1 MRKWENHV
9 EHQIA
14 KKFFHLPS
22 PPHYLCPKWKI
33 ISPHLFGNI
42 SPHLSNLEGTFN
54 SNHVKNSQISGLG
67 KQPLMTPLI
76 FKALQRGSPTMV
88 WICPFTIYIHG
99 SESMAKQYGIKTE
112 AGCNEHTYCLIQPS
126 NKHSWKYH
134 NNNNKETWG
143 TWGVK
148 YGAIVIFLKYKIAV
162 LCANAPESS
171 CSCGP
176 ELEFRTGKL
185 FLKTYHTYFLKTI
198 IISMG
203 KSVQKAPT
211 LKPQKGHPFL

>member
-1 MRKWENHV
+1 LGICYHTSV
-9 EHQIA
+9 I
-14 KKFFHLPS
+14 
-22 PPHYLCPKWKI
+22 
-33 ISPHLFGNI
+33 
-42 SPHLSNLEGTFN
+42 LEGTLN

-67 KQPLMTPLI
+67 KHPLMTPLI
-76 FKALQRGSPTMV
+76 FKVSQRGSPTIV
-88 WICPFTIYIHG
+88 WFGPFTIYIHG

-112 AGCNEHTYCLIQPS
+112 AGCNEQTYCLRQPS

-143 TWGVK
+143 TWGVE

-176 ELEFRTGKL
+176 ELEFRAAKL
-185 FLKTYHTYFLKTI
+185 FLKIYHRCFLKTI

-211 LKPQKGHPFL
+211 LNPQKGHPFL